1 MLASSGRVRSN
12 AAYAFLLDD
21 KARARVEAWGR
32 VELSGPEA
40 AALAVSK
47 NVHAALVVAAV
58 LLHVKIGA
66 IGDAAASPMILPL
79 AAFWLGGLADARRPT
94 AGATA
99 KAACLATGEALAGA
113 VGYGVLF
120 LVWSAVTDM

>member
-1 MLASSGRVRSN
+1 
-12 AAYAFLLDD
+12 
-21 KARARVEAWGR
+21 VEARGR
-32 VELSGPEA
+32 VELSGPQA

-47 NVHAALVVAAV
+47 NVHTALVVAAV
-58 LLHVKIGA
+58 LMVVKIVGGTTDEGVA
-66 IGDAAASPMILPL
+66 RPVMFGLPFV
-79 AAFWLGGLADARRPT
+79 AFWRGGLADARRPT

-120 LVWSAVTDM
+120 LVWSAVTDV